1 MKKINKRLIKKYA
14 QDVDAEAAVRELL
27 TDVLTDALQQGE
39 EVSETS
45 LPKAASKKS
54 K

>member
-1 MKKINKRLIKKYA
+1 MKKLNKKLINKYA
-14 QDVDAEAAVRELL
+14 QNANAEAAVRELL
-27 TDVLTDALQQGE
+27 TDVLTEALEQADLSS
-39 EVSETS
+39 EVS